1 MGNVKKALLCTQKTL
16 PRFFFSTFDKDQLA
30 KIYRHCYKEHLKI
43 SKRAEFEG
51 DMSETSEDVA
61 LQSRK
66 VFQTFVWWGH
76 KLASHHTKRL

>member
-1 MGNVKKALLCTQKTL
+1 VYSIDPSTV
-16 PRFFFSTFDKDQLA
+16 FFLISTFDKDELA

-51 DMSETSEDVA
+51 DTSETSEDIA

-66 VFQTFVWWGH
+66 IFQTSVWWGH
-76 KLASHHTKRL
+76 KLARHHTKRL